1 MLPAIGAAFPEAAN
15 NRVKVLR
22 QMFTW
27 ACSPEYG
34 YAEKNPARDVARLR
48 SANPDGIPAW
58 TEEDAARFSAEGEAV
73 RVTHPMSLEVL
84 HDFVKA
90 GKARYIGA
98 SSMHAWQFARALG
111 IAEKHGWTRFVSMQN
126 LVNLLYRE
134 EVRER
139 YRPGAVFAGART
151 PAARDGDGGPD

>member
-1 MLPAIGAAFPEAAN
+1 VRLPARRCRVLPAIGAAFPEAAN

-73 RVTHPMSLEVL
+73 RVTHPMS
-84 HDFVKA
+84 
-90 GKARYIGA
+90 A
-98 SSMHAWQFARALG
+98 SSD
-111 IAEKHGWTRFVSMQN
+111 
-126 LVNLLYRE
+126 LLRSAPR
-134 EVRER
+134 V
-139 YRPGAVFAGART
+139 G
-151 PAARDGDGGPD
+151 